1 MNEYSANI
9 YLTPNDLNNIE
20 DIIENI
26 TNEVQEKIFDNTQ
39 SPLRNI
45 QVGDNLSG
53 KTLYLSFP
61 RDSYENITSST
72 RTEIIT
78 IDSNTRIAYIYD
90 SACNYID
97 NYWKGKNICGFK
109 NGQCFVQ
116 QKKDNGKYDG
126 CCRCCKYNNHGCTT
140 SNLACKLFNCSEVK
154 DRYKVY
160 KYEDIKIL
168 KLLNLRQR
176 ELVRSDYFSTREEVL
191 KDLYSRSFLYSVTKK
206 AIRQAKWTFL
216 KK

>member
-1 MNEYSANI
+1 MIFMNIALSTDKEIRKFYNRLYLYKSIFYKGIKFRSNTKDVDLKNI
-9 YLTPNDLNNIE
+9 IKALNIKKRKERIAFIYDTACKKIDDLN
-20 DIIENI
+20 
-26 TNEVQEKIFDNTQ
+26 
-39 SPLRNI
+39 
-45 QVGDNLSG
+45 
-53 KTLYLSFP
+53 
-61 RDSYENITSST
+61 
-72 RTEIIT
+72 
-78 IDSNTRIAYIYD
+78 
-90 SACNYID
+90 
-97 NYWKGKNICGFK
+97 KGINICGFK

-126 CCRCCKYNNHGCTT
+126 CCRRCKYNNHGCTT

-206 AIRQAKWTFL
+206 AIRQAKWNFL